1 MRRKFMLALVIAT
14 CAACALLPPASA
26 QDKAKL
32 HINAFNSASIWPLWA
47 AQKIGAFAK
56 QGLNIDLSY
65 PHGSKPQMTGL
76 IEGKYDIV
84 STALDNVIAYSEG
97 EGAPG
102 APKNAD
108 LIAFLGGD
116 NGSLVLA
123 VQPTIKTVKDLKG
136 KVLAVD
142 AVSTGF
148 SFVLREILARNGLKA
163 DDYTLKPF
171 GASKARFVAL
181 QDGSAAG
188 ALLSPPYNV
197 IAPASGFP
205 AIAEASSVLGG
216 YQGSVSAARRDWA
229 KQHRDLVIR
238 YIRAWRA
245 GLGWL
250 NDPKNEQAAIALLV
264 SKFPQTTPPLAR
276 ATYEKMVASGKAFD
290 PGGKLDL
297 AGAKTVF
304 DLRRRYGPQGKG
316 ASDVSQFIDE
326 SYYDAAIKR

>member
-1 MRRKFMLALVIAT
+1 MIRKSKLTFVVAT
-14 CAACALLPPASA
+14 CAACIFLAPASA
-26 QDKAKL
+26 QDKTKL
-32 HINAFNSASIWPLWA
+32 HVNAFKSASIWPLWA
-47 AQKIGAFAK
+47 AQKIGAFDK
-56 QGLNIDLSY
+56 QGLDIDLSY

-76 IEGKYDIV
+76 IEGKFDIV
-84 STALDNVIAYSEG
+84 GTALDNVIAYSEG

-102 APKNAD
+102 TPKNAD

-123 VQPTIKTVKDLKG
+123 VQPTIKAVKDLKG

-148 SFVLREILARNGLKA
+148 SFVLREILAHNGLKA

-188 ALLSPPYNV
+188 AMLSPPYNL

-205 AIAEASSVLGG
+205 AIAEASAVLGG
-216 YQGSVSAARRDWA
+216 YQGTVSAARRDWA

-245 GLGWL
+245 GLDWL
-250 NDPKNEQAAIALLV
+250 TDAKNEQAAIVLLV

-290 PGGKLDL
+290 PGAKIDM

-304 DLRRRYGPQGKG
+304 DLRRRYGPQGKSTG
-316 ASDVSQFIDE
+316 DVSRFIDE
-326 SYYDAAIKR
+326 SYFNAAIKP